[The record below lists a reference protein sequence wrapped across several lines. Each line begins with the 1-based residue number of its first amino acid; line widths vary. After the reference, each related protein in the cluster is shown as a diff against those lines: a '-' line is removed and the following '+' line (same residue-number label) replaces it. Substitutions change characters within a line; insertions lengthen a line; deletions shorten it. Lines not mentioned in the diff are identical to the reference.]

1 MKSTNVFD
9 VLRPDTD
16 TDSDDEGPLEDVSIA
31 DEPTGDVHTGD
42 VPNPVPQMRAPTR
55 SWADVAMAP
64 PKPIQ
69 PRDPWTGFDDTQ
81 TDAPAPPR
89 IAHGSVMHAQLED
102 AFNDYERFSD
112 DDLDW

>member
-1 MKSTNVFD
+1 MKSTNAFD

-16 TDSDDEGPLEDVSIA
+16 TDSDDDEPLEDVDLADGPTPIA
-31 DEPTGDVHTGD
+31 
-42 VPNPVPQMRAPTR
+42 PNPVPQIHAPTR

-64 PKPIQ
+64 PKPVQ
-69 PRDPWTGFDDTQ
+69 TRDPWAGFDDTQ
-81 TDAPAPPR
+81 ADAPTPSR

-102 AFNDYERFSD
+102 AFNDYDRFSD

>member
-1 MKSTNVFD
+1 MKSTNAFD

-16 TDSDDEGPLEDVSIA
+16 TDSDDEEPLQDVDLA
-31 DEPTGDVHTGD
+31 DEPTPI
-42 VPNPVPQMRAPTR
+42 VPNPVPQIDAPTR

-64 PKPIQ
+64 PKPVQ
-69 PRDPWTGFDDTQ
+69 PRDPWAGFDDTQ
-81 TDAPAPPR
+81 ADTPTPSR

-102 AFNDYERFSD
+102 AFNDYDRFSD